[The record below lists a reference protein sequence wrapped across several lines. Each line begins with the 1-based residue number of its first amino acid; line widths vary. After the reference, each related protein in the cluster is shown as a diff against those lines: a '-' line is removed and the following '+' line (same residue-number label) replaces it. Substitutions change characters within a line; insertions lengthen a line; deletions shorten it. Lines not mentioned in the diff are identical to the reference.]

1 MRGNFEM
8 DNVRDIK
15 VWHEG
20 EHMVVTFN
28 DGNADMHAVVTE
40 ELMQQ
45 LNKLTLNYCPG
56 MPGFIQ
62 FHEQRLNQA
71 E

>member
-8 DNVRDIK
+8 DNVRNVK

-20 EHMVVTFN
+20 ENMVVTFN
-28 DGNADMHAVVTE
+28 DGHTDMHAVLTPDQMQ
-40 ELMQQ
+40 EL
-45 LNKLTLNYCPG
+45 NFLTLNYCPG

-62 FHEQRLNQA
+62 FHEDRLNQD
-71 E
+71 